1 MIIQNFHALV
11 DLEVL
16 HLRMSLVWLVAQ
28 VSAILDLIS
37 RLFDNWS
44 ILLTRQSASCNFEWL
59 YVLDTLSRK
68 LVSHISNPMVSSQ
81 STRPSARSIH
91 DDKVNVTRIL
101 LTGGPCAGKTSA
113 LAAIS
118 QDLTQL
124 GYKVLI
130 VPEAATLISKG
141 GAFIAS
147 SAFTEQQ
154 GLLF

>member
-1 MIIQNFHALV
+1 
-11 DLEVL
+11 
-16 HLRMSLVWLVAQ
+16 
-28 VSAILDLIS
+28 
-37 RLFDNWS
+37 
-44 ILLTRQSASCNFEWL
+44 
-59 YVLDTLSRK
+59 
-68 LVSHISNPMVSSQ
+68 MVSSQ
-81 STRPSARSIH
+81 STRPSARLIH

-147 SAFTEQQ
+147 SAFTE
-154 GLLF
+154 